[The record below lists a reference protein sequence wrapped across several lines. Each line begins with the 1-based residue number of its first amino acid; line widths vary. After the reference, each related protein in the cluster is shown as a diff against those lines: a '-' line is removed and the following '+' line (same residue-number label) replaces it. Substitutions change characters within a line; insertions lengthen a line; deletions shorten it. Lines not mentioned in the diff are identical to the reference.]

1 MHNSISSTLQA
12 IGAGIDVVGVLV
24 IILGF
29 ILATIVLLQRFLQ
42 RHSHNELYRSYRQN
56 LAKSTLIG
64 LEFLVAGDIIRTVA
78 GDLTPMGVLTLGGI
92 VLIRIVL
99 GMSLEAEI
107 RDRPTSWW
115 KKRRK
120 P

>member
-1 MHNSISSTLQA
+1 MHDSVSNTLQA
-12 IGAGIDVVGVLV
+12 IGAGIDVIGVIV

-29 ILATIVLLQRFLQ
+29 TVATYLLVQRYFQ
-42 RHSHNELYRSYRQN
+42 HRSHAELYRSYRQN
-56 LAKSTLIG
+56 LAKSTLIC

-78 GDLTPMGVLTLGGI
+78 GDLTPMGVLTLGGV

-107 RDRPTSWW
+107 QDRPISWW
-115 KKRRK
+115 KRSRK
-120 P
+120 